1 MKEGWMLAT
10 LSLEYFSVNKG
21 RISITLLRKMEP
33 YSITY
38 NIFLT
43 RLSELLWEPVVLVY
57 VPDTY

>member
-1 MKEGWMLAT
+1 MLAT
-10 LSLEYFSVNKG
+10 LSLEYFLVNKG

-38 NIFLT
+38 NIFPT